1 MKKFLLA
8 HYEKIIL
15 AVLLIVF
22 TALLYYQLMFI
33 QEAQNQKVTTT
44 VNREQP
50 PSDYEPVDFTT
61 GPKYKMETIFSDWN
75 TVEPAEVSV
84 NKTQRRKFSS
94 GKKF

>member
-33 QEAQNQKVTTT
+33 QRAQTQEVILKVNP
-44 VNREQP
+44 VQP
-50 PSDYEPVDFTT
+50 DSD
-61 GPKYKMETIFSDWN
+61 
-75 TVEPAEVSV
+75 
-84 NKTQRRKFSS
+84 
-94 GKKF
+94 